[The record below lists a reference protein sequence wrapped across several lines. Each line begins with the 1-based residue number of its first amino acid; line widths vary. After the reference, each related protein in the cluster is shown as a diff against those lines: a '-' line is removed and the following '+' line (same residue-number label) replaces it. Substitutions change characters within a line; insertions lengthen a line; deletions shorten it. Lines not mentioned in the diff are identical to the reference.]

1 MNKVEL
7 IKALA
12 ELIADKMEIDEEPTN
27 GEVIQALFP
36 YIEVTNYGL
45 VTQVKGLDCD
55 KRALDPYRH
64 FWSDW
69 WNSPYPYQKG
79 GE

>member
-1 MNKVEL
+1 MNKAEL
-7 IKALA
+7 IRALA
-12 ELIADKMEIDEEPTN
+12 EMLADKMEIDEEPTN
-27 GEVIQALFP
+27 GEVMQALFP

-45 VTQVKGLDCD
+45 VTCVKGLDCN
-55 KRALDPYRH
+55 KGALDPYRH

-69 WNSPYPYQKG
+69 WNSPYQKG

>member
-1 MNKVEL
+1 MNKAEL
-7 IKALA
+7 IRALA
-12 ELIADKMEIDEEPTN
+12 EMLADKMEIDEEPTN

-45 VTQVKGLDCD
+45 VTSVKGLDCN
-55 KRALDPYRH
+55 KGALDPYRH

-69 WNSPYPYQKG
+69 WNSPYKKG